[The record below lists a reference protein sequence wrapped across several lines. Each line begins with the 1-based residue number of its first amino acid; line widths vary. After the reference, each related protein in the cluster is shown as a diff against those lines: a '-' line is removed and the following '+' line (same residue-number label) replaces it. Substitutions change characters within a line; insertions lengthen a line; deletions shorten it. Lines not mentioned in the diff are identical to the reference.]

1 MRNICDRT
9 CNESERDE
17 RDVCA
22 DEKKRR
28 VKAWSRHIRNGDENL
43 RAGSPAWAFLSCLL
57 LNGPEDWEQAAH
69 TTASASK
76 PLAEAAAETALAVAS
91 PSIGEQQHVAAIAS
105 QMKK

>member
-1 MRNICDRT
+1 M
-9 CNESERDE
+9 
-17 RDVCA
+17 
-22 DEKKRR
+22 
-28 VKAWSRHIRNGDENL
+28 
-43 RAGSPAWAFLSCLL
+43 

-91 PSIGEQQHVAAIAS
+91 PSIVEQQHVAAIAS